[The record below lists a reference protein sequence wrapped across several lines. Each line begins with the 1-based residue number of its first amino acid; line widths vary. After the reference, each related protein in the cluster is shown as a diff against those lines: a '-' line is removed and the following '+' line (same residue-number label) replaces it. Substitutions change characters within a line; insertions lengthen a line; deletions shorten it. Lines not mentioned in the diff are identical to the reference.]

1 MDSHKLDCKANKSD
15 NLVFYNTCIKLL
27 ENREPNPLDG
37 ITHNLEQLFANLGAQ
52 IERSDQILNYIK
64 ENPQDVPDVD
74 NLLHQFKCI
83 AAGLLHYMNP
93 LTIGRLPQEL
103 YDDCCQ
109 VLEVDNLD
117 AFLSSNSPLP
127 SSSNAAGEE
136 GEVIDAE
143 EECTLKEKHGSINI
157 TQSPEISS
165 SIGIDTA
172 VSSTQVSEFSDIE
185 NCTTNN
191 NSEGSLILPEDSVY
205 MANEEDEYIDYEN
218 AIEQN
223 EEDDEED
230 LAPYM
235 CYKTSG
241 QEFENLIQL
250 TPLAKPKPPPKIRPR
265 SAPRLT
271 SFQLPVNYYTHHT
284 GFEPQPDFI
293 CETGDMLIEKYEIVR
308 LLGEAAFSKT
318 YECIDHS
325 DKKHVCIK
333 VIKNEKD
340 YVDQSLD
347 EIKVLTELNNG
358 DKQNKHHILRLFGYF
373 YFKEHLFLVTELLYQ
388 NLYDFTCLL
397 KRHHSR
403 KQYFTLDRVK
413 YITKQILEA
422 MVYYHSLNVIH
433 CDLKPENIMLEDP
446 NRCTIQ
452 VIDFGSSCYNTDRL
466 VSYVQ
471 SRSYRAPEVI
481 LGMSYDKRID
491 IWSLG
496 CIVAELYTGNL
507 LFDNSSVG
515 ALLASAVAILGQV
528 PKNMLQCG
536 TAVNKYFAGPE
547 YMMYEYSQE
556 SNGYTVYIPDKTSL
570 SERLKVKDKLFISFL
585 KSCLQWDPAKRP
597 TAEQCLKH
605 PWFST
610 VPTEDKL
617 YFDLPAVLN
626 KKVKKNKKKLH

>member
-1 MDSHKLDCKANKSD
+1 MSGIYITVIIHLIAILDSHRLDCKANKSD

-117 AFLSSNSPLP
+117 AFLSSSSPIP
-127 SSSNAAGEE
+127 TEVDVEE
-136 GEVIDAE
+136 A
-143 EECTLKEKHGSINI
+143 TKEKLGSINI
-157 TQSPEISS
+157 TQSPS
-165 SIGIDTA
+165 SIGIETA
-172 VSSTQVSEFSDIE
+172 VSSTQVSEFSDLE
-185 NCTTNN
+185 NSTNN
-191 NSEGSLILPEDSVY
+191 NNSDGSLILPEDSVY
-205 MANEEDEYIDYEN
+205 MANEE
-218 AIEQN
+218 
-223 EEDDEED
+223 EEDIEFENTAINDDDEEED

-235 CYKTSG
+235 CYRTSG
-241 QEFENLIQL
+241 EEFENLIQL
-250 TPLAKPKPPPKIRPR
+250 TPLAKPKPPAKVRPH

-284 GFEPQPDFI
+284 GFEPQPDFV

-318 YECIDHS
+318 YECIDHT

-347 EIKVLTELNNG
+347 EIKVLTELNKG
-358 DKQNKHHILRLFGYF
+358 DKQNHNHILRLFGYF

-397 KRHHSR
+397 KKYHSR

-413 YITKQILEA
+413 FITKQILEA
-422 MVYYHSLNVIH
+422 MVYYHNLNVIH

-528 PKNMLQCG
+528 PKSMLECG

-570 SERLKVKDKLFISFL
+570 SERLKVKDKMFISFL

-605 PWFST
+605 PWFNT
-610 VPTEDKL
+610 QPTEESI
-617 YFDLPAVLN
+617 YYIIVIFY
-626 KKVKKNKKKLH
+626 